1 LKKKKFSKNIDIEI
15 KNFLRV
21 SKNIKNQFPELKILV
36 DLLEIDKSEYHT
48 GVAFKFFSENL
59 KELFTGG
66 NYMVLDENCI
76 GFSGFLESLIKESSL
91 TPILKKKI
99 LVPNNIFLKKKKEIQ
114 KKGYITIQSLTN
126 SNKQKMKKDAKCNNC
141 NFYLFNDKIYKVD

>member
-1 LKKKKFSKNIDIEI
+1 MTKSIQNLKKKKFSKNIDIEI

-48 GVAFKFFSENL
+48 GVAFKFFFRKSQRT
-59 KELFTGG
+59 FTGG

-76 GFSGFLESLIKESSL
+76 GFFRFFRISYKRIF
-91 TPILKKKI
+91 TNTYFKKKY
-99 LVPNNIFLKKKKEIQ
+99 LYLTIF
-114 KKGYITIQSLTN
+114 
-126 SNKQKMKKDAKCNNC
+126 
-141 NFYLFNDKIYKVD
+141 F